1 MEEERKLRYEIY
13 LTGQADPTSEL
24 PLIIILHFMGG
35 NPDLMFSYLLKGIDY
50 PTRVIAPYGQYAYEG
65 QYSWFPES
73 LYDEEEG
80 NQGKFVEEITGI
92 LLENV
97 ERWEQEYSTEGKP
110 IYLGMSQGGDI
121 GFTLVS
127 QYGDRFRLF
136 IPIAGRLL
144 EEEIISRRTA
154 GKVRIHHGEKDPI
167 VPIIRAR
174 EAAHRLQSVGMDV
187 KLREYIGI
195 EHVLTKEIRK
205 AILDEIYIA
214 VQE

>member
-1 MEEERKLRYEIY
+1 MEDKRKLRYEIY
-13 LTGQADPTSEL
+13 LTGQAHPESKL
-24 PLIIILHFMGG
+24 PLIVILHFMGG
-35 NPDLMFSYLLKGIDY
+35 NPDEMFSYLLKGIDL
-50 PTRVIAPYGQYAYEG
+50 PARVIAPYGQYEFEG

-73 LYDEEEG
+73 LYAEDES
-80 NQGKFVEEITGI
+80 NQGKFVREIARI

-97 ERWEQEYSTEGKP
+97 ERWAQEYSTEGKP

-121 GFTLVS
+121 GFTLAS
-127 QYGDRFRLF
+127 HDGDRFRLF

-144 EEEIISRRTA
+144 EEEIVSRRTA

-174 EAAHRLQSVGMDV
+174 EAAIRLQSVGMDV
-187 KLREYIGI
+187 TLREYVGI

-205 AILDEIYIA
+205 AIIDDIYTA